1 MELIFASHNQ
11 NKVKEIN
18 ALLGNGF
25 RVKSLSDIGFDT
37 EIVENGETL
46 EANALIKA
54 RTIYKLT
61 QQNCFADDTGLLV
74 SALNNE
80 PGVYSARYAGLQK
93 NDHDNMDL
101 LLKNL
106 EGITDRKANFTT
118 CIALILDGKE
128 YLFEGKLHGS
138 IIKEKIGSNGFGY
151 DPIFKPDNY
160 TITLAQMELSEKNTI
175 SHRAKAFESMKA
187 FLLKNG
193 V

>member
-54 RTIYKLT
+54 RTIYELT

-118 CIALILDGKE
+118 CIALILEGKE

-138 IIKEKIGSNGFGY
+138 IIQEKIGSNGFGY

-175 SHRAKAFESMKA
+175 SHRAKAFENMKA
-187 FLLKNG
+187 FLLRNG